1 MTYWVYERPLIRE
14 LRTEGN
20 KGLSKE
26 DLENALKIHPR
37 TILNPVKI
45 RRGIEE
51 AKKAYEK
58 KGFLDADIT
67 YRTEESATGE
77 VTLTFTV
84 NENDKIRIK
93 EMVFEGNKAFS
104 SDQLRSI
111 MATRKQN
118 LLSRFIGTGVLNRD
132 ALKTDAERLTAF
144 YYDHGYINVRIDE
157 PRVERKQDG
166 LYVTMRI
173 DEGEQFKIGE
183 VAFSGDVPG
192 GEEEAKQSVALEKGQ
207 TFKASILRDDVF
219 RLTGYFSDQGYAF
232 VNVEPETDVHPEDK
246 TVDITYR
253 VDKGPEVYIDRIEVA
268 GNTKTRDKVIRR
280 ELKMQ
285 EQSLFTATGLQ
296 YSRERVQ
303 RLGFFEDVN
312 VATQRG
318 VRNDLLN
325 VLVDV
330 KEAQTGAFSIGA
342 GFSSS
347 TSIIASARVQENN
360 LMGRGQ
366 QVSVGASIGT
376 QYRNTSLSFT
386 DPYFMDTPLTLG
398 ADLFDWKFAF
408 EDFDRAGL
416 GGSLRTFYPLTAL
429 GYYSLWGFP
438 LEDVRLGLQ
447 YQWERSKISNFDPIT
462 P

>member
-1 MTYWVYERPLIRE
+1 MMLHKIWMVSAVLVILAAQARADSSRAASLSSAESDKGLAEVRVGGNDRVEEEAIRVHLSSRPGEPLNEEAVDKDIRAVYGMGFFSNVEARLSEENGRTVLTYWVYERPLIRE
-14 LRTEGN
+14 VRTEGN

-51 AKKAYEK
+51 VKKAYEK

-219 RLTGYFSDQGYAF
+219 RLTGYFSDQGFAF
-232 VNVEPETDVHPEDK
+232 VNV
-246 TVDITYR
+246 
-253 VDKGPEVYIDRIEVA
+253 
-268 GNTKTRDKVIRR
+268 
-280 ELKMQ
+280 
-285 EQSLFTATGLQ
+285 
-296 YSRERVQ
+296 
-303 RLGFFEDVN
+303 
-312 VATQRG
+312 
-318 VRNDLLN
+318 
-325 VLVDV
+325 
-330 KEAQTGAFSIGA
+330 
-342 GFSSS
+342 
-347 TSIIASARVQENN
+347 
-360 LMGRGQ
+360 
-366 QVSVGASIGT
+366 
-376 QYRNTSLSFT
+376 
-386 DPYFMDTPLTLG
+386 
-398 ADLFDWKFAF
+398 
-408 EDFDRAGL
+408 
-416 GGSLRTFYPLTAL
+416 
-429 GYYSLWGFP
+429 
-438 LEDVRLGLQ
+438 
-447 YQWERSKISNFDPIT
+447 
-462 P
+462 